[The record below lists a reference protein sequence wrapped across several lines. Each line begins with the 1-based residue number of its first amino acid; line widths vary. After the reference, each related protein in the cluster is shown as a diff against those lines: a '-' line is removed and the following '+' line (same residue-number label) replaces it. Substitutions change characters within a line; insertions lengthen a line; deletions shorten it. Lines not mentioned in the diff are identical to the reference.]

1 MRFWDGLGLAR
12 DFLWRGPLLVL
23 LPAAGLLFTG
33 KLRFLQVRR
42 LPEAFR
48 LLLARS
54 PGEGRAGEVSPFA
67 ALCTALS
74 ATIGTGNIVGVAT
87 AVSILSGGPG
97 ALFWMWLS
105 ALLGMAVKYTEG
117 FLAIRF
123 RVTLPGGERRGGPFY
138 YMERGLG
145 RPGLGKW
152 FALCTALAG
161 VLGIGTMTQMSGII
175 QAAEAVLGSGGTV
188 SLPGGQYSVVRV
200 ACGLVAGT
208 LSALVILGGA
218 QRIARA
224 ATLIVPFMTLFY
236 VGATGVILLTHRSEL
251 PTALRLIFESAFG
264 LRAAA
269 GGGAA
274 AMLLAM
280 QSGVARGVFSNEA
293 GLGSAPIAAGASH
306 TNDPVKQ
313 GLITMTGTFIDTL
326 LLCTMTGLVLIVMG
340 SWRNTALEGAEMT
353 LDAFARGLW
362 FLPSAVSEGIL
373 AFSLTAFAFTT
384 ILGWCFYG
392 ERSVEYLTK
401 NRFPGAVKAYR
412 AAYLLTVFLAPYL
425 RADEIWMMAD
435 VLNAMMALPNLIALF
450 GLSGLVSRETLRRF
464 SASGGSRLKEPS
476 TARGA
481 VPLPFQWRSGG
492 CGVSAKQNA
501 KKLP

>member
-1 MRFWDGLGLAR
+1 MGFWEGLTLVR
-12 DFLWRGPLLVL
+12 DFLWRGPLLVM
-23 LPAAGLLFTG
+23 LPAAGLLMTC
-33 KLRFLQVRR
+33 KLRFLQLRR
-42 LPEAFR
+42 LPLAFR
-48 LLLARS
+48 LLLQRE
-54 PGEGRAGEVSPFA
+54 PGTRREGEVSPFA

-87 AVSILSGGPG
+87 AVSILAGGPG

-117 FLAIRF
+117 YLAIRF
-123 RVTLPGGERRGGPFY
+123 RVTLPDGQRRGGPFY

-145 RPGLGKW
+145 KPWLGRV

-175 QAAEAVLGSGGTV
+175 QAAETMLGTGRQLSLFGGRY
-188 SLPGGQYSVVRV
+188 SLVRV
-200 ACGLVAGT
+200 ACGVIVGILAT
-208 LSALVILGGA
+208 LVIWGGA

-224 ATLIVPFMTLFY
+224 ATLIVPLMTGLY
-236 VGATGVILLTHRSEL
+236 VGASGLILITHAQEL
-251 PTALRLIFESAFG
+251 PAALRLIIESAFG

-274 AMLLAM
+274 AILLAM
-280 QSGVARGVFSNEA
+280 QNGVARGVFSNEA
-293 GLGSAPIAAGASH
+293 GLGSSPIAAGASG
-306 TNDPVKQ
+306 TDNPVKQ

-340 SWRNTALEGAEMT
+340 SWRNTALEGAAMT

-362 FLPSAVSEGIL
+362 FLPPGVSDGIL
-373 AFSLTAFAFTT
+373 AVSLTAFAFTT

-392 ERSVEYLTK
+392 ERSVEYLTR

-425 RADEIWMMAD
+425 SAAEIWTTAD

-450 GLSGLVSRETLRRF
+450 GLSGLVSRETMRRF
-464 SASGGSRLKEPS
+464 TSGQTNRAFAKTSFQQSRNISYCQKR
-476 TARGA
+476 T
-481 VPLPFQWRSGG
+481 
-492 CGVSAKQNA
+492 
-501 KKLP
+501 